1 MRLLYFTVAF
11 VVALV
16 GVAYLIEGLVFAV
29 VMAFIAVVTGLLA
42 RVRIEPCNKG

>member
-1 MRLLYFTVAF
+1 MRLLLFRVAF

-29 VMAFIAVVTGLLA
+29 VMAVIAVVTGLLA
-42 RVRIEPCNKG
+42 RVRIEPRKKD